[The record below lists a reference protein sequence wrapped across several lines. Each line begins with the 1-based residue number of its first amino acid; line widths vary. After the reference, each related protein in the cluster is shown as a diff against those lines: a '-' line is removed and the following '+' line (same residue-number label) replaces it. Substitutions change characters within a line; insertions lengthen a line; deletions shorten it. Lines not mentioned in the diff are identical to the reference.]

1 MGSIIHTFVSTMNTQ
16 TLRIHW
22 FFLTAPLVFA
32 VDLYFGLSLRGEID
46 RLLEAGLLLDLV
58 VLIPFL
64 YWLCYRQR
72 GRKAVIR
79 AAAIACLGA
88 WVASKVVPEPQWDL
102 LNYVV
107 PLRYIGLA
115 VLVWLEVVV
124 FVAIYRT
131 IFKGGSIDEATSQAP
146 ADIPRWAAK
155 LLALEASFWLKAWG
169 AVKRM
174 LGKR

>member
-1 MGSIIHTFVSTMNTQ
+1 MNTQ
-16 TLRIHW
+16 ALRTHW
-22 FFLTAPLVFA
+22 FFLVAPLVFA
-32 VDLYFGLSLRGEID
+32 VDLYVGLSLRGEFD
-46 RLLEAGLLLDLV
+46 RLLEASLLFDLA
-58 VLIPFL
+58 VLLPGL
-64 YWLCYRQR
+64 YWLCYRQH

-79 AAAIACLGA
+79 AAAIACLGI
-88 WVASKVVPEPQWDL
+88 WVASKVVPESERDV

-107 PLRYIGLA
+107 PLRYLGLA
-115 VLVWLEVVV
+115 VLVWLELVV

-131 IFKGGSIDEATSQAP
+131 VFKGGSIDEAASRAP

-155 LLALEASFWLKAWG
+155 LLAMEARFWLKVWD